1 LIPVQRGSLVNGGL
15 PIGQTVAAVVEVE
28 FGAQTLNVKGLERH
42 GSEVLYRF
50 T

>member
-28 FGAQTLNVKGLERH
+28 FGAQTFNVKGLERH